1 METCA
6 GSRLI
11 LGEFR
16 EDAVIAAAK
25 ESLAECGG
33 QPTCGFLFLAASWLP
48 QIHEILDLVRLHGRI
63 PLLIGSIGAGLIGRS
78 QEAEGSL
85 GMSLLLV
92 SLPETKL
99 TPVLISNE
107 QIEEIDWA
115 RLLADGDRYRTR
127 GRRFMDRSPTLH
139 AAPRTLAGGME
150 RCFPDAPSFG
160 GISSGATEIGENT
173 LLLDGKAIDAAVL
186 ALAVKGGKIRTIVSQ
201 GCKPVGEPFTI
212 TQADENL
219 IYALGSRPA
228 YQVLSETFNGL
239 SDDEKERA
247 RGNLFAG
254 LAASEYVAELKRGD
268 FLVRNLLGADPQ
280 TGPSRS
286 ARGLGLDKL
295 CNTNSGTKSRPM
307 RTWSSWPGSTT
318 CAAASRLPPS
328 SFPAT
333 AAVIASSA
341 CPITMPRRSPRFSD
355 QFRARDFS
363 VAAKSARLAMPA
375 TCTATPP
382 RSHSSASNSGVLP
395 GKSTGLLARRFCEQ
409 DARSMQQAECLCY
422 ARG

>member
-11 LGEFR
+11 LGGFR
-16 EDAVIAAAK
+16 EGSVIAAAE

-48 QIHEILDLVRLHGRI
+48 QIHEVLDLVRVHGRI

-78 QEAEGSL
+78 QEAEGVP

-107 QIEEIDWA
+107 QIEESTGPAYWQMETGIGPEDVDSWIV
-115 RLLADGDRYRTR
+115 LANPFTPHLERW
-127 GRRFMDRSPTLH
+127 
-139 AAPRTLAGGME
+139 LAE
-150 RCFPDAPSFG
+150 WNVAFPDAPSIG
-160 GISSGATEIGENT
+160 GLSSGTTESGENT

-186 ALAVKGGKIRTIVSQ
+186 ALAVKGGTIRTIVSQ

-280 TGPSRS
+280 TG
-286 ARGLGLDKL
+286 
-295 CNTNSGTKSRPM
+295 
-307 RTWSSWPGSTT
+307 
-318 CAAASRLPPS
+318 
-328 SFPAT
+328 
-333 AAVIASSA
+333 AVAIGA
-341 CPITMPRRSPRFSD
+341 
-355 QFRARDFS
+355 RARTGQTLQYQLRDKITAHADLVELARINDLRGCKPFASLVFSCNGRGHRFFGVPDHDAATLAEIFGPVPSAGFFCGGEIGPIGNASYLHGYTAS
-363 VAAKSARLAMPA
+363 VAL
-375 TCTATPP
+375 
-382 RSHSSASNSGVLP
+382 
-395 GKSTGLLARRFCEQ
+395 FCK
-409 DARSMQQAECLCY
+409 
-422 ARG
+422 